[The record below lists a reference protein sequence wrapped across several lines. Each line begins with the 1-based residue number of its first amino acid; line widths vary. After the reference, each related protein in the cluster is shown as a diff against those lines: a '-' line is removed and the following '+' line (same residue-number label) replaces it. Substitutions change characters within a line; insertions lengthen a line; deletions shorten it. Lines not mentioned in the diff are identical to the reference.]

1 MSDDAYGA
9 TIAKRRLARYLTAA
23 RLRSGYTANHACDI
37 LNWGRGKVG
46 RFEANQWKRPEMSDI
61 RDLIRIYGIEGEEK
75 DEIEE
80 LAIKARSRPWW
91 REYPEIFD
99 SEFPGYENDATTI
112 RVFMPLVLP
121 GLLQTPAYTEALMR
135 AGPRP
140 PAFRRRALESRH
152 RRQAVLDRTDGSAPM
167 FSAVITEASLL
178 YRWGMREDR
187 REQVEHLV
195 ELSKHRNVQLHV
207 QRLSPRTLG
216 ATSNV
221 SRSEWS
227 GDDRP
232 VSGDLAEGP
241 PQCPQRG
248 LCRDRSQLGRRDRR
262 PGQQAARRRRARR
275 RPGCFRRVSGRRE
288 GRPLRLAVTNNGKGP
303 PVDAA
308 TGGPFR

>member
-9 TIAKRRLARYLTAA
+9 TVAKRRLSRQLLQ
-23 RLRSGYTANHACDI
+23 LRVKSGYTANHVCCV

-61 RDLIRIYGIEGEEK
+61 RDLIRIYGIESDK
-75 DEIEE
+75 RDEIED
-80 LAIKARSRPWW
+80 LAIRARARPWW

-99 SEFPGYENDATTI
+99 GEFPGYENDATTI

-140 PAFRRRALESRH
+140 PAFRRRALESRQ
-152 RRQAVLDRTDGSAPM
+152 RRQEVLARTDGSAPM

-195 ELSKHRNVQLHV
+195 ELSKYRKVQMHV
-207 QRLSPRTLG
+207 QRVEDG
-216 ATSNV
+216 AT
-221 SRSEWS
+221 
-227 GDDRP
+227 
-232 VSGDLAEGP
+232 
-241 PQCPQRG
+241 
-248 LCRDRSQLGRRDRR
+248 
-262 PGQQAARRRRARR
+262 
-275 RPGCFRRVSGRRE
+275 
-288 GRPLRLAVTNNGKGP
+288 T
-303 PVDAA
+303 
-308 TGGPFR
+308 

>member
-61 RDLIRIYGIEGEEK
+61 RGLIRIYGIEGAERE
-75 DEIEE
+75 EIED
-80 LAIKARSRPWW
+80 LAIRARARPWW

-140 PAFRRRALESRH
+140 PAFRRRALESRQ
-152 RRQAVLDRTDGSAPM
+152 RRQAVLDRDDGSAPM

-195 ELSKHRNVQLHV
+195 ALSKRSNTQQPVHRLE
-207 QRLSPRTLG
+207 
-216 ATSNV
+216 A
-221 SRSEWS
+221 
-227 GDDRP
+227 
-232 VSGDLAEGP
+232 
-241 PQCPQRG
+241 
-248 LCRDRSQLGRRDRR
+248 
-262 PGQQAARRRRARR
+262 
-275 RPGCFRRVSGRRE
+275 
-288 GRPLRLAVTNNGKGP
+288 GRPTQR
-303 PVDAA
+303 
-308 TGGPFR
+308 